1 MENAHDSG
9 EKASADLWEIRS
21 RSLVSRTCT
30 LSVFGSEWP
39 LSQCVDYLPYAGK
52 SMKDG
57 GYEDGGGAL
66 LQGERQREFDP
77 PIETDGGSL
86 ML

>member
-1 MENAHDSG
+1 M
-9 EKASADLWEIRS
+9 
-21 RSLVSRTCT
+21 VSRTCT
-30 LSVFGSEWP
+30 LSMSGSEWP
-39 LSQCVDYLPYAGK
+39 LSLLYAGK
-52 SMKDG
+52 SMKEG
-57 GYEDGGGAL
+57 GYEDREVGAGGLLL